1 METWRCSHN
10 EVFLCSCS
18 SPSPGSSDTSHS
30 QTLHLR
36 WLSLGCHRV
45 QHTQHH
51 TEHHHDLQNI
61 NRVKITPCH
70 FAVMHSLIAKMS
82 PSPTMLAEAV
92 VHASHETGTVS
103 ASSAH
108 ATFIRHPFGAPW
120 SLVIFS
126 HFLRRQYKVTEF
138 EYKS

>member
-18 SPSPGSSDTSHS
+18 SPSPGSEDTSHS

-51 TEHHHDLQNI
+51 TEHHHDLQNT

-82 PSPTMLAEAV
+82 PSPTMLAEACITRDGHRLRFIRSCHLYPTPV
-92 VHASHETGTVS
+92 RSAMESRHLLSPS
-103 ASSAH
+103 ASAVQ
-108 ATFIRHPFGAPW
+108 GDG
-120 SLVIFS
+120 V
-126 HFLRRQYKVTEF
+126 
-138 EYKS
+138 